1 MHKEYRLE
9 EIKGRKL
16 LLSGKEFE
24 ELDEEES

>member
-9 EIKGRKL
+9 ENKGRKL
-16 LLSGKEFE
+16 LHSGKEFE